1 VEPPSRSTRIAR
13 RGPLTSGSHRL
24 LSGTA
29 TTGLDLGALPADA
42 DGVAPI
48 DDPAGL
54 LPLDRTQLDAL
65 REHLDAVIA
74 AGGCDRTHRATDA
87 WAAGHGIALD
97 RLHEGLEEFG
107 GFCDCEV
114 VMNVDPG
121 VVFEEAAQVAA
132 RVACQAAAQA
142 ASGPAAA
149 GPSAR

>member
-1 VEPPSRSTRIAR
+1 M
-13 RGPLTSGSHRL
+13 
-24 LSGTA
+24 
-29 TTGLDLGALPADA
+29 ALPADA
-42 DGVAPI
+42 VGVAPI

-74 AGGCDRTHRATDA
+74 AGGCDRSHRATDA

-114 VMNVDPG
+114 VMNVDPV
-121 VVFEEAAQVAA
+121 VVFDPATRE
-132 RVACQAAAQA
+132 AQA
-142 ASGPAAA
+142 VSGPAAA

>member
-1 VEPPSRSTRIAR
+1 M
-13 RGPLTSGSHRL
+13 
-24 LSGTA
+24 
-29 TTGLDLGALPADA
+29 
-42 DGVAPI
+42 API

-74 AGGCDRTHRATDA
+74 AGGCDRSHRATDA

-114 VMNVDPG
+114 VMNVDPV
-121 VVFEEAAQVAA
+121 VVFDPATRE
-132 RVACQAAAQA
+132 AQA
-142 ASGPAAA
+142 VSGPAAA